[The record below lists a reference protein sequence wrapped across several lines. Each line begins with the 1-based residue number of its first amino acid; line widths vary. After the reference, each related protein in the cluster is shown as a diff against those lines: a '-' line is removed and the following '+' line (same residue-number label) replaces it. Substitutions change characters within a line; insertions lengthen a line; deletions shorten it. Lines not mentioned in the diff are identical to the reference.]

1 MKKIMG
7 MDFENEKKNKEKMAD
22 LCPDAF
28 NAFTVPSLRQIAS
41 ASFATAVSD
50 LDNDQDCRN
59 LVESL
64 ESFPP
69 TYLKRVI
76 PEMPWQGMKTLWQ
89 SGKFDEY
96 LTSEAMNQSV
106 QREENRLR
114 QLYAKNPTHR
124 SVRLLTAGLV
134 SIFSDNPFGGTN
146 IEMFKLRDWGNDFFV
161 SAHQRQDDK
170 HNKDNEE
177 SKASSKSSV
186 LPAEEKD
193 QGEQDQKAPPKK
205 MILFAEG
212 NIPSRIAT
220 GSASTVRSLS
230 DFRKNFNAFTSNALL
245 ELDWSNVLAAGGAC
259 TACLLPVDEQ
269 THRAAWFDPEYP
281 WEEKRFEA
289 NCAEKNKK
297 GSRVKKLYSEK
308 DLLKFEK
315 RSKSHKSRD
324 IDLFLY
330 GLNMEEAVE
339 KIKQIHEAITE
350 TSRRPPLVVINGH
363 AVTFYREFP
372 HRSIQ
377 VVSRLYKSPSEV
389 LLGFDVDSCCVGFDG
404 EKVFVAPRTI
414 RAFNTRCNVVDMSR
428 RSLTYE
434 SRLFKYAKRNFA
446 VVVPNIERSEV
457 NPGLFDMLSK
467 GIAHGNSYEI
477 KGLHKLLMH
486 ELSFRDFREPS
497 CHCVSMY
504 IGRALA
510 SEGDDLLKIYKW
522 ADKVHTQS
530 CFRAK
535 CAAACQPQAPP
546 VSIRQTHIHNRLR
559 GFGSLG
565 PNAYAAVGPTEED
578 ATRLLRL
585 EMRSSSAAEAEAKAP
600 ASSNNECDYE
610 YITLPWKKNVS
621 MEMCYNALQGFLN
634 QHECNVDWKL
644 EAEEEGWSPEF
655 LEDVNPNAPILFF
668 DFDVSKNLQQIK
680 WVQHDAGRQL
690 LTGSFHPLDD
700 ETWYDNVE
708 LKPGVHKYCQIV
720 LESIDYPVENEPN
733 DEAKVH
739 SSMVIRSAI
748 CEIFPNYDLETSLLR
763 NDYNWNWF
771 IKNNRRYDRNVPGN
785 WRTLPPWWWQPRIVL
800 VAAATPLQVE
810 SFKVSLACATP
821 APFEKLS
828 FNEYTIVVGDD
839 DGKNRQVTLAQAMS
853 QPALNRCGH
862 CSIELLV
869 PNRCRGCRL
878 VSFCNKKCQQLGWK
892 KHRKMCASA
901 KKTKK

>member
-1 MKKIMG
+1 M
-7 MDFENEKKNKEKMAD
+7 
-22 LCPDAF
+22 
-28 NAFTVPSLRQIAS
+28 AFTVPSLRQIAS

-64 ESFPP
+64 GSFPP
-69 TYLKRVI
+69 AYLKRVI

-124 SVRLLTAGLV
+124 SVRSLTAGLV

-161 SAHQRQDDK
+161 SPHQQREDDK
-170 HNKDNEE
+170 DKDDKEE
-177 SKASSKSSV
+177 SKASSKS
-186 LPAEEKD
+186 
-193 QGEQDQKAPPKK
+193 EQDQKVPPKR

-212 NIPSRIAT
+212 NVPSRMST
-220 GSASTVRSLS
+220 GTPSTIRSLS

-269 THRAAWFDPEYP
+269 TRRAAWFDPEYP
-281 WEEKRFEA
+281 WEEKRFQA
-289 NCAEKNKK
+289 NCAEKNK

-330 GLNMEEAVE
+330 GLNMEQAVE

-404 EKVFVAPRTI
+404 EKVLCAPRTI

-504 IGRALA
+504 IGKALA
-510 SEGDDLLKIYKW
+510 SEGDDLLKTYKW
-522 ADKVHTQS
+522 ANVHTQS

-546 VSIRQTHIHNRLR
+546 VSIRQTHIHNRSH
-559 GFGSLG
+559 G
-565 PNAYAAVGPTEED
+565 AYAVVGPTEED

-621 MEMCYNALQGFLN
+621 MEMCYNALQSFLN
-634 QHECNVDWKL
+634 QHESNVDWKL
-644 EAEEEGWSPEF
+644 EAEREDGYYLEF

-668 DFDVSKNLQQIK
+668 DFNVSKNLQKIK

-690 LTGSFHPLDD
+690 LTGSFYPLDD

-739 SSMVIRSAI
+739 SSMVIRSAV
-748 CEIFPNYDLETSLLR
+748 CEMFPDYDHLNDQVEHNYQRD
-763 NDYNWNWF
+763 WF
-771 IKNNRRYDRNVPGN
+771 LKTDRRYVGQAL
-785 WRTLPPWWWQPRIVL
+785 RTRPPSWWKPRIVL

-839 DGKNRQVTLAQAMS
+839 VGKNRQVTLAQAMS

-892 KHRKMCASA
+892 KHRKICAAA